1 MTTNGSSGSVEIRD
15 ATKCFGD
22 VTAVDSVCLTV
33 QPGTFSALLG
43 PSGCGKT
50 TLLRLVAGFES
61 PTSGSVLIGGK
72 PMEDVPSYRRPAN
85 TVFQHYALFPHMD
98 VERNVGYALRQQ
110 RPRIDRSEQR
120 RRVDEALEL
129 VQLAGY
135 GKRRARELSGGQQ
148 QRVALA
154 RALISRPQVL
164 LLDEP
169 LSALDAKLRHAMQLE
184 LKQLQQQ
191 LGITFVFVT
200 HDQQEAMSMADRVAV
215 MRGGR
220 ILQEA
225 APEHVYDFP
234 ADTFVAD
241 FVGTMNLFRGRL
253 LTWDGDTATVETPSG
268 TKLVGSALS
277 HNVMPPGQPAALAVR
292 PERIVVS
299 VAGRHATDTPAGVTA
314 LRAQVETRTFLGDQV
329 SYQVHSPDV
338 GPVTVL
344 QARTAA
350 GTEGLAAPGEQVTLE
365 WALEGAH
372 VIPDTGRETT
382 HESGAE
388 VGPKPPLKE
397 NGR

>member
-1 MTTNGSSGSVEIRD
+1 MADGSSGSVEIRD
-15 ATKCFGD
+15 ATKRFGG
-22 VTAVDSVCLTV
+22 VTAVDGVCLTV
-33 QPGTFSALLG
+33 RPGTFSALLG

-61 PTSGSVLIGGK
+61 PTRGSILIGGE
-72 PMEDVPSYRRPAN
+72 PMDDVPSYRRPAN

-120 RRVDEALEL
+120 RRIDEALEL
-129 VQLAGY
+129 VQLGGY
-135 GKRRARELSGGQQ
+135 GKRHARELSGGQQ

-215 MRGGR
+215 MRDGR

-225 APEHVYDFP
+225 PPEHVYDFP

-253 LTWDGDTATVETPSG
+253 VTREGDTATVQTPAG
-268 TKLVGSALS
+268 TKLVGCALS
-277 HNVMPPGQPAALAVR
+277 HDLLSPGQPAALAVR
-292 PERIVVS
+292 PERIVLS
-299 VAGRHATDTPAGVTA
+299 LGAERAAGPSSAVTA
-314 LRAQVETRTFLGDQV
+314 LRAHVRTRTFLGDQV
-329 SYQVHSPDV
+329 SYQADSPDV
-338 GPVTVL
+338 GRVTVL

-350 GTEGLAAPGEQVTLE
+350 GTDGLAAPGDQVTLE
-365 WALEGAH
+365 WALDVAH
-372 VIPDTGRETT
+372 VIPDTGKEAAE
-382 HESGAE
+382 HGADVGLNPPPKESG
-388 VGPKPPLKE
+388 
-397 NGR
+397 R